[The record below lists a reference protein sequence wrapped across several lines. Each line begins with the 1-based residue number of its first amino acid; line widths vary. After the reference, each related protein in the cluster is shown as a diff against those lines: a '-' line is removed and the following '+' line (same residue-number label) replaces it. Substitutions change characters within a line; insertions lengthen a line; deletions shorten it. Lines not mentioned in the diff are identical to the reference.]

1 MSFAGWITK
10 TEAPRIW
17 SRRDVNRERFAT
29 YFSRLF
35 AYVYGTTG
43 SEETARELTIAAF
56 SDVFSLPDMEE
67 GEFALHLFR
76 IARALSRRPDV
87 RARRPEDGL
96 TSREHDVVS
105 LVFDAQLD
113 RGQIGQ
119 LLGLRPETVASML
132 MRGLRKLRE
141 APEGTLPA
149 GLAHGFS

>member
-1 MSFAGWITK
+1 MGFAGWITK
-10 TEAPRIW
+10 TETPRIW
-17 SRRDVNRERFAT
+17 SRRDRNRERFSA
-29 YFSRLF
+29 YFPRLF
-35 AYVYGTTG
+35 AYIYGTIG
-43 SEETARELTIAAF
+43 DEEAARELSVASF
-56 SDVFSLPDMEE
+56 SDVFSLPDIEE
-67 GEFALHLFR
+67 SEFSLQLFR
-76 IARALSRRPDV
+76 IARALARRPDV
-87 RARRPEDGL
+87 RARRPHDGL

-113 RGQIGQ
+113 RAQIGQ